1 MINNN
6 NSEEKTDDDN
16 QCDTPIS
23 EKVQKIQL
31 MN

>member
-6 NSEEKTDDDN
+6 NPEEKTDNDN

-23 EKVQKIQL
+23 EKVKKIQL